1 MLTEPDMQARYVAT
15 ALGVIEAEL
24 RVISTGDVDRPALFA
39 LVSGAARAAE
49 RLADDLAAAS
59 GVSNDRPLRCAG
71 TAVLIGDNVVAFRRN
86 G

>member
-24 RVISTGDVDRPALFA
+24 RLTATGPVDRTALFV
-39 LVSGAARAAE
+39 LVSGATRAAE
-49 RLADDLAAAS
+49 RLADDLAVSGGASNGGRLSSAGAAI
-59 GVSNDRPLRCAG
+59 P
-71 TAVLIGDNVVAFRRN
+71 IGGNVIAFRRN